1 MNSGTD
7 FENAVKF
14 LNGSRGPSS
23 EDSVPQRVFK
33 AGSGPRKRVLQWLVM
48 TGTVSAISAEGIA

>member
-14 LNGSRGPSS
+14 LNGSSGPSS

-33 AGSGPRKRVLQWLVM
+33 AGSGPRKQHFAM
-48 TGTVSAISAEGIA
+48 VSNGWHSFCNRC